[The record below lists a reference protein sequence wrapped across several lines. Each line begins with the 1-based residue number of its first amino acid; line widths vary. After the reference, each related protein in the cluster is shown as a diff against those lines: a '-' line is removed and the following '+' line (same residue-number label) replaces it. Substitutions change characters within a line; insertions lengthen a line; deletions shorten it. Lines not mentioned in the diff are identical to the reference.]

1 MSIRDRGILISSS
14 NATEEKNILETIPQ
28 NKPPSIMGLAFLG
41 YLGRTILEVIEKHVI
56 VNYSHLIELK
66 KIQEIFKMIH
76 MMFHYI

>member
-1 MSIRDRGILISSS
+1 
-14 NATEEKNILETIPQ
+14 
-28 NKPPSIMGLAFLG
+28 MGLAFLG
-41 YLGRTILEVIEKHVI
+41 YLGGTILEFIEKHVI